1 MVADVPTGAPPGRR
15 AGEGYRPH
23 LDGLRAV
30 AVYLVILFHAGLT
43 RFSGGFIG
51 VDIFFVLSGYL
62 VTQLLMR
69 DLLSRGSIRF
79 ARFYA
84 RRMRRLL
91 PASFVALVITAVVY
105 SAVAS
110 KADTASAVN
119 AFKAAFLYVANWF
132 FIRRSSDYFATN
144 INTNPVVHFWSLAV
158 EEQFYFLWPILLAT
172 LFALTRR
179 FQRHAQRAMQIAV
192 ATGALISVVWA
203 LKLSSYNLNRAYYGT
218 DTRAYQLLAGAFLAL
233 SPGIVRRASAYK
245 ASVVAAPLALVVLL
259 GLSTSFS
266 SMNAIHRGIATT
278 ITTAVLI
285 VAIESARGEGP
296 ANQLL
301 SSRPMV
307 YLGQISYGTYLWHWP
322 VIVVAVAI
330 SSKTISPLSTF
341 AISALVATGIASLSY
356 HLLERP
362 IREHRFLDTISPGVV
377 AFGLTVA
384 IVAALV
390 IVPQVLDPYRAH
402 ATTAAPVATNAGF
415 TPVPDLDFANVLAL
429 PSSLDGIHFTKG
441 WNCEHEPTASCAVM
455 KGSGP
460 RILVIG
466 DSHANMFI
474 WAFAKLAQIQHVRLY
489 KSASPGCPWQR
500 DLYIPEDNIGNDNTY
515 TRNCIAFKTDLYTRV
530 IPQLKPDLI
539 VAISNDYLSKSRG
552 AIFNKNNQ
560 PVHSDG
566 PAQFKDMIAADTA
579 QSVKTLRE
587 SAANVMIFDPVPTA
601 PNNINPFTCL
611 TKSKFLEDCRFVANL
626 TPTPL
631 DVVYGHLADNKHVYV
646 ANVDKLLCPYMPICD
661 PVINGVIVR
670 KDHEHITTAFAV
682 SLAPALTTLL
692 QGDGLIP
699 GG

>member
-1 MVADVPTGAPPGRR
+1 MVADVTAGAPAGGR

-30 AVYLVILFHAGLT
+30 AVYLVILFHAGIDH
-43 RFSGGFIG
+43 FSGGFIG
-51 VDIFFVLSGYL
+51 VDVFFVLSGYL

-91 PASFVALVITAVVY
+91 PASFVALVVTGVVY

-132 FIRRSSDYFATN
+132 FIRRSADYFATD

-158 EEQFYFLWPILLAT
+158 EEQFYFLWPIILAT

-179 FQRHAQRAMQIAV
+179 FQRHALRVMQIAV
-192 ATGALISVVWA
+192 IAGALISVLWA

-218 DTRAYQLLAGAFLAL
+218 DTRAYQLLTGAFLAL
-233 SPGIVRRASAYK
+233 TPGIVRRASGHK
-245 ASVVAAPLALVVLL
+245 AALVAAPLALVVLL
-259 GLSTSFS
+259 GLSTSLS

-296 ANQLL
+296 ANSLL
-301 SSRPMV
+301 SSKPMV

-330 SSKTISPLSTF
+330 SSRTISPLSTF
-341 AISALVATGIASLSY
+341 AIAALVATGLASLSY

-362 IREHRFLDTISPGVV
+362 IREHRFLDTISPGVI

-402 ATTAAPVATNAGF
+402 ATTAQAATNTGF
-415 TPVPDLDFANVLAL
+415 TQMPDLDFANVLAY
-429 PSSLDGIHFTKG
+429 PSTLAGIKFVKG
-441 WNCEHEPTASCAVM
+441 WNCEHKPSAKCQVI

-460 RILVIG
+460 RVLVIG
-466 DSHANMFI
+466 DSHAQMFI
-474 WAFAKLAQIQHVRLY
+474 TAFAKLAQIQHVTLY
-489 KSASPGCPWQR
+489 EGASAGCPWQR
-500 DLYIPEDNIGNDNTY
+500 DLYIPEDNLGNDNTY
-515 TRNCIAFKTDLYTRV
+515 TKNCIAFKTDLYTRV

-539 VAISNDYLSKSRG
+539 VAISNDYLSKARG

-566 PAQFKDMIAADTA
+566 PAQFKQMVAADTA

-587 SAANVMIFDPVPTA
+587 SAARVMIFDPVPTA
-601 PNNINPFTCL
+601 PPGTNPFTCL

-626 TPTPL
+626 SPTPL
-631 DVVYGHLADNKHVYV
+631 DLVYGRLADNKDIYV

-661 PVINGVIVR
+661 PVINGIIVR
-670 KDHEHITTAFAV
+670 RDPEHITPAFSV
-682 SLAPALTTLL
+682 SLVPALTTLL